1 MMSASSAYAF
11 RPKQARV
18 VASGRL
24 IVRLLRLNAAE
35 TADFSQEG
43 AVATPQSVAARQPGE
58 CGVRRELLKIPASAL
73 LASPAGWSM

>member
-1 MMSASSAYAF
+1 MMSASSACAF
-11 RPKQARV
+11 RPKQARA

-35 TADFSQEG
+35 TADFSQQG
-43 AVATPQSVAARQPGE
+43 AVATPQFVAARQPGE
-58 CGVRRELLKIPASAL
+58 SGGKNELPKIPASAL